1 MTFDN
6 PDFVKYAEAYG
17 AKGTRVSAIGEL
29 QSILRKRLPT
39 KACISSSCR
48 STTRRMRGSSSM
60 NSENGWLGDLS
71 DGSGGESRSA
81 GRPAAGA
88 TNNSRPRRRPALRPL
103 ARWRAAQARD
113 VRRLACWAGFAAAT
127 AALTQ
132 RRVHAAPPINGSL

>member
-1 MTFDN
+1 
-6 PDFVKYAEAYG
+6 
-17 AKGTRVSAIGEL
+17 
-29 QSILRKRLPT
+29 
-39 KACISSSCR
+39 
-48 STTRRMRGSSSM
+48 M
-60 NSENGWLGDLS
+60 NSENGRMGDLS

-103 ARWRAAQARD
+103 ARWRAATGRAMSADWR
-113 VRRLACWAGFAAAT
+113 VWAGFAAAT